1 MTEEPHHLL
10 PVRIYYEDT
19 DAGGVVYHTGYL
31 RFFERGR
38 TESLRE
44 LGINQSTLAARP
56 DPVLFVV
63 RRMAVE
69 FLSPARLDDLVQVRT
84 RLLSAQGVRLKLEQE
99 ITLEDQRLC
108 GATVEVACVDAGG
121 RPRRLPG
128 DLLASLQLWL
138 TKSAP

>member
-69 FLSPARLDDLVQVRT
+69 FLRPARLDDLVQVRT